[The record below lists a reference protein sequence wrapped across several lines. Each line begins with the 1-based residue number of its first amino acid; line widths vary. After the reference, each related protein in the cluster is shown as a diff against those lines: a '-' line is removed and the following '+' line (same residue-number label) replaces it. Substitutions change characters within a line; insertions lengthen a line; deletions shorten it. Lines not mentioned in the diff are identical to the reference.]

1 MRFVDEAVIKVV
13 AGDGGNGCMSFR
25 REKFIP
31 FGGPDGGDGGEGG
44 SVWAEADFGINTLV
58 DFRYTRQ
65 FRSERGGNGRGA
77 NCTGKSG
84 DDIVLKVPIGTTLL
98 DDTTGEI
105 LGDLTREG
113 ERVLLARGGRGGLG
127 NINFKSSTNRS
138 PRKTTDGI
146 TGEMRELRLEL
157 KVLADVGLL
166 GLPNAGKSTFI
177 RAVSAAKPKVADYPF
192 TTLVPNLGVVDVD
205 RHRSFVMADIPGL
218 IEGASEGAGLGI
230 RFLKHL
236 ARTRFLLHLVD
247 IAPYDDS
254 DPVANVQ
261 AIAGELEKFSPTLAT
276 LPRWL
281 ILNKIDLVPSSEE
294 IDTRC
299 DDIIARLGW
308 TGPVFRTS
316 GLTREGAMQVCYRLM
331 DAIDEQREAEAA
343 DPELAEAEQAKR
355 RILEEEGRERIR
367 ELEVRRS
374 AERRARRLGLD
385 VDAAGDDDDDDDDW
399 DENGPDAPEIIYRP

>member
-1 MRFVDEAVIKVV
+1 MRFVDEAVIKVE
-13 AGDGGNGCMSFR
+13 AGAGGNGCMSFR

-31 FGGPDGGDGGEGG
+31 LGGPDGGDGGHGG
-44 SVWAEADFGINTLV
+44 SVFIEADPNANTLV
-58 DFRYTRQ
+58 DYRYTRQ
-65 FRSERGGNGRGA
+65 FRAVRGQSGMGA

-84 DDIVLKVPIGTTLL
+84 DDVVLLVPVGTTIL
-98 DDTTGEI
+98 DEATDEV
-105 LGDLTREG
+105 LGDLVTPFQRLM
-113 ERVLLARGGRGGLG
+113 VVKGGRGGMG

-138 PRKTTDGI
+138 PRKTT
-146 TGEMRELRLEL
+146 TGEPGELRQLRLEL

-205 RHRSFVMADIPGL
+205 RYRSFVMADIPGL

-247 IAPYDDS
+247 VAPYDSS
-254 DPVANVQ
+254 DPVENVQ
-261 AIAGELEKFSPTLAT
+261 AIAAELERYSPTLAT

-281 ILNKIDLVPSSEE
+281 VLNKIDLVPADLLDEL
-294 IDTRC
+294 C
-299 DDIIARLGW
+299 ADIVARLGW

-316 GLTREGAMQVCYRLM
+316 GLTGENAKGVCYKLM
-331 DAIDEQREAEAA
+331 DAIDEQRTLEAEN
-343 DPELAEAEQAKR
+343 PELAEKEAAKR
-355 RILEEEGRERIR
+355 RKLEEEGRLKIQ
-367 ELEVRRS
+367 EL
-374 AERRARRLGLD
+374 AEKRKAARRAALEAGLESDEDDEDWNEDDYD
-385 VDAAGDDDDDDDDW
+385 V
-399 DENGPDAPEIIYRP
+399 EFEYRP

>member
-31 FGGPDGGDGGEGG
+31 FGGPDGGDGGQGG

-65 FRSERGGNGRGA
+65 FRAERGGNGRGA

-84 DDIVLKVPIGTTLL
+84 DDIVLKVPVGTTLL
-98 DDTTGEI
+98 DEHTGEV
-105 LGDLTREG
+105 LGDLTVDG
-113 ERVLLARGGRGGLG
+113 ERVLLARAGRGGLG

-138 PRKTTDGI
+138 PRKTTDGAP
-146 TGEMRELRLEL
+146 GELRELRLEL

-218 IEGASEGAGLGI
+218 IEGASDGAGLGI

-247 IAPYDDS
+247 IAPYDET
-254 DPVANVQ
+254 DPVASVQ
-261 AIAGELEKFSPTLAT
+261 AIAGELEKFSPTLAS

-281 ILNKIDLVPSSEE
+281 ILNKIDLVPSAEE
-294 IDTRC
+294 VDSQC
-299 DDIIARLGW
+299 DDIVARLGW

-331 DAIDEQREAEAA
+331 DAIEEQRAAEAA
-343 DPELAEAEQAKR
+343 DPELAEAEAAKR
-355 RILEEEGRERIR
+355 RLLEEEGRDRIR
-367 ELEVRRS
+367 ELDVRRS
-374 AERRARRLGLD
+374 AERRARRLGID
-385 VDAAGDDDDDDDDW
+385 INAEDDDDDDW

>member
-1 MRFVDEAVIKVV
+1 MRFVDEAVIKIA

-31 FGGPDGGDGGEGG
+31 FGGPDGGDGGHGG
-44 SVWAEADFGINTLV
+44 SVWAQADVGVNTLV
-58 DFRYTRQ
+58 DYRYTRS
-65 FRSERGGNGRGA
+65 FRAERGVNGRGA
-77 NCTGKSG
+77 NCTGRSG
-84 DDIVLKVPIGTTLL
+84 QDITLNVPIGTTVLNEV
-98 DDTTGEI
+98 TGEVF
-105 LGDLTREG
+105 GDLTEDGQRI
-113 ERVLLARGGRGGLG
+113 LLARGGRGGLG

-146 TGEMRELRLEL
+146 EGEMHELRLEL

-218 IEGASEGAGLGI
+218 IEGASDGAGLGI

-236 ARTRFLLHLVD
+236 ARTRFLLHIVD
-247 IAPYDDS
+247 IAPYDET
-254 DPVANVQ
+254 DPVHAVEVIAN
-261 AIAGELEKFSPTLAT
+261 ELERFSPTLAS

-281 ILNKIDLVPSSEE
+281 ILNKTDLLPSAEE
-294 IDTRC
+294 VDARC
-299 DDIIARLGW
+299 NDIVARLNW
-308 TGPVFRTS
+308 TGPIFRTS
-316 GLTREGAMQVCYRLM
+316 GLTRDGAMAVCYRLM
-331 DAIDEQREAEAA
+331 DAMEEQRAAEDI
-343 DPELAEAEQAKR
+343 DPVLAEAEQAKR
-355 RILEEEGRERIR
+355 ERMVQEGRERIR

-374 AERRARRLGLD
+374 AERRAIRLGIDPSELN
-385 VDAAGDDDDDDDDW
+385 DDDDDL
-399 DENGPDAPEIIYRP
+399 DEDAEDAPEIIYRP

>member
-31 FGGPDGGDGGEGG
+31 FGGPDGGDGGQGG
-44 SVWAEADFGINTLV
+44 SVWAEADVGINTLV

-65 FRSERGGNGRGA
+65 FRAERGGNGRGA

-98 DDTTGEI
+98 DEHTGEV
-105 LGDLTREG
+105 LGDLTVDG
-113 ERVLLARGGRGGLG
+113 ERVLLARAGRGGLG

-146 TGEMRELRLEL
+146 AGELRELRLEL

-218 IEGASEGAGLGI
+218 IEGASDGAGLGI

-247 IAPYDDS
+247 IAPYDET
-254 DPVANVQ
+254 DPVAAVQ
-261 AIAGELEKFSPTLAT
+261 AIAGELEKFSPTLAG

-281 ILNKIDLVPSSEE
+281 ILNKIDLVPSAEE
-294 IDTRC
+294 VDRQC
-299 DDIIARLGW
+299 DDIVARLGW

-331 DAIDEQREAEAA
+331 DAIEEQRAAEAA
-343 DPELAEAEQAKR
+343 DPELAEAEAAKR
-355 RILEEEGRERIR
+355 RILEEEGRDRIR
-367 ELEVRRS
+367 ELDVRRS
-374 AERRARRLGLD
+374 AERRARRLGID
-385 VDAAGDDDDDDDDW
+385 VNAEDDDDDDW